1 MEQTGWWQTTASEN
15 DLQPFLNIFF
25 LHKVLSPWCS
35 KDTSFSLHVHLTSFD
50 LFSLTASQ
58 PACLSVLIQLLIW
71 WLRWLSWLFW
81 LSLSALPACY
91 DPQLGWLGSMWACV
105 QACVCTGIFSCVYI
119 CVGECISC
127 VLVCAACTCLS
138 VCACTLFMCV
148 GVCMGRALQLTVNRQ
163 PEDILMRF
171 LTVDANQWILT
182 WCSLSTLSCKTHR
195 GNIFKFSFSSV

>member
-1 MEQTGWWQTTASEN
+1 MMAEVTELET
-15 DLQPFLNIFF
+15 
-25 LHKVLSPWCS
+25 
-35 KDTSFSLHVHLTSFD
+35 
-50 LFSLTASQ
+50 
-58 PACLSVLIQLLIW
+58 
-71 WLRWLSWLFW
+71 LFW

-171 LTVDANQWILT
+171 LTVDANQ
-182 WCSLSTLSCKTHR
+182 
-195 GNIFKFSFSSV
+195 